1 MTEDGAN
8 RSLALEVQA
17 SPDTFVHLRDSARGL
32 HGA

>member
-1 MTEDGAN
+1 MTENGAD

-17 SPDTFVHLRDSARGL
+17 SPDTFVQLGDSARGL